1 MKSRLFS
8 ISKYMVLLALA
19 GTVASCDGFLD
30 ELPDN
35 RMTITNADELSKLLI
50 SAYPTYTPAFLLETY
65 SDNVDENIG
74 TSWTGER
81 FQEEAWKWQ
90 DITTTGNNESP
101 QDLWNGYY
109 RAISSAN
116 EALQDMNGIDNT
128 SAAKGEA
135 LICRAFNMFKLSE
148 IFCQAYDPAT
158 ATTDLGLPYPTVP
171 EKNIGETYTRGT
183 LEELYKKID
192 ADIQEALPLI
202 TNDYDAPKFHFTR
215 NAAYAFACRFYLNY
229 RQFDKSIEYATKV
242 LGDTPSTTM
251 LRDWATWSQLSANQQ
266 IQPNDFVSSKKNA
279 NLLLLPAISQ
289 WGLYCGPYSAGM
301 KYRYNNLISTTEVT
315 ESTGP
320 WGNSGSVLGYR
331 LFKNNSFPGPMIR
344 NVLYAFEYTDV
355 QAGIGYPHTIIPEFT
370 TDQLLMERAEAY
382 ALSGNYEAA
391 VKDLNSE
398 LAAYQIAG
406 SGTLT
411 LAGIRSFYNS
421 VKYGTPNSPTVKKQF
436 NTTLV
441 TDKPTQEPLLQ
452 CILHLDRIM
461 TLHQGFRLQY
471 VKRYGITIYRR
482 SVDAANKVL
491 NVSDQMDARDPRLAI
506 QLPKDVITAGL
517 EANPRN

>member
-1 MKSRLFS
+1 
-8 ISKYMVLLALA
+8 
-19 GTVASCDGFLD
+19 
-30 ELPDN
+30 
-35 RMTITNADELSKLLI
+35 
-50 SAYPTYTPAFLLETY
+50 
-65 SDNVDENIG
+65 
-74 TSWTGER
+74 
-81 FQEEAWKWQ
+81 
-90 DITTTGNNESP
+90 
-101 QDLWNGYY
+101 
-109 RAISSAN
+109 
-116 EALQDMNGIDNT
+116 
-128 SAAKGEA
+128 
-135 LICRAFNMFKLSE
+135 
-148 IFCQAYDPAT
+148 
-158 ATTDLGLPYPTVP
+158 
-171 EKNIGETYTRGT
+171 
-183 LEELYKKID
+183 
-192 ADIQEALPLI
+192 
-202 TNDYDAPKFHFTR
+202 
-215 NAAYAFACRFYLNY
+215 
-229 RQFDKSIEYATKV
+229 
-242 LGDTPSTTM
+242 
-251 LRDWATWSQLSANQQ
+251 
-266 IQPNDFVSSKKNA
+266 
-279 NLLLLPAISQ
+279 
-289 WGLYCGPYSAGM
+289 M